1 VLTIN
6 DFGFKYEGSEAVLL
20 DSINWEVGEGEIGL
34 LEGPTGSG
42 KSTLLYTIAGF
53 TGKYVSGETYGNIE
67 INGLYP
73 SRALREGII
82 YYVPQEPT
90 NSFAGYDV
98 ITELM
103 WRGASKDEA
112 THIAMELGID
122 HLLKRQVFRL
132 SGGEAQK
139 VAIAAA
145 ILGRY
150 RIILFDEPLANL
162 DAASRASFV
171 SLLQVLKKKK
181 LTVIVAEHRISYFH
195 GLADRTLALERQKSE
210 LTYEDL
216 KIPSINPHNDSLLKI
231 SNLSFSYD
239 SRMIIKNFNLSIRG
253 GEVVGLV
260 GENGSGKSTLLKLI
274 TGMIKIKGIE
284 RNFRSIGF
292 SMQTPELQFLEDTVE
307 KEIKYGA
314 KGEVY
319 RQIAGLMGL
328 DKKLDRLPHSLSRGE
343 RVRVAVSSAAA
354 IMPDL
359 IILDEPT
366 EGQDSIG
373 LQMME
378 KLVTTMAKAGSGV
391 IIITQESEFASKYCD
406 RIVEIGTGESS
417 A

>member
-1 VLTIN
+1 
-6 DFGFKYEGSEAVLL
+6 
-20 DSINWEVGEGEIGL
+20 
-34 LEGPTGSG
+34 
-42 KSTLLYTIAGF
+42 
-53 TGKYVSGETYGNIE
+53 
-67 INGLYP
+67 
-73 SRALREGII
+73 
-82 YYVPQEPT
+82 
-90 NSFAGYDV
+90 
-98 ITELM
+98 M

-112 THIAMELGID
+112 TQIAMELGID
-122 HLLKRQVFRL
+122 HLLKRHVFRL

-150 RIILFDEPLANL
+150 KIMLFDEPLANL
-162 DAASRASFV
+162 DGASRANFV
-171 SLLQVLKKKK
+171 SLLQMLKKKK
-181 LTVIVAEHRISYFH
+181 LTAIVAEHRISYFH
-195 GLADRTLALERQKSE
+195 GLADKTLALEGQKSE

-216 KIPSINPHNDSLLKI
+216 KIPSINSHDDVLLKI
-231 SNLSFSYD
+231 HNLSFSYD
-239 SRMIIKNFNLSIRG
+239 SRMIIKNFNLNVRR

-274 TGMIKIKGIE
+274 TGMIKVKGIE
-284 RNFRSIGF
+284 RNFRSVGF

-314 KGEVY
+314 RGEAY
-319 RQIAGLMGL
+319 RQIASLMGL

-366 EGQDSIG
+366 EGQDTVG

-378 KLVTTMAKAGSGV
+378 KLVMTMAKAGSGV

-406 RIVEIGTGESS
+406 RIVEIGAGASS

>member
-1 VLTIN
+1 MLTIN
-6 DFGFKYEGSEAVLL
+6 NFGFKYEGSEAVLL

-53 TGKYVSGETYGNIE
+53 TGKYVYGQTNGNIE
-67 INGLYP
+67 VNGLEP
-73 SRALREGII
+73 SGALREGII

-103 WRGASKDEA
+103 WRGASKDKA
-112 THIAMELGID
+112 TQTAMELGIG

-150 RIILFDEPLANL
+150 KIILFDEPLANL
-162 DAASRASFV
+162 DSASRASFI
-171 SLLQVLKKKK
+171 SLLQILKKKK
-181 LTVIVAEHRISYFH
+181 LTVIVAEHRTSYFN
-195 GLADRTLALERQKSE
+195 GIADRTLALDQQKSE

-216 KIPSINPHNDSLLKI
+216 KIPPINLHDDILLKI
-231 SNLSFSYD
+231 SNLSFSYG
-239 SRMIIKNFNLSIRG
+239 SRMIIKNFNLSVRR
-253 GEVVGLV
+253 GEVVGLI
-260 GENGSGKSTLLKLI
+260 GDNGSGKSTLLKLI
-274 TGMIKIKGIE
+274 TGMIKGKGIE
-284 RNFRSIGF
+284 RNFRSVGF

-314 KGEVY
+314 KGEAY

-366 EGQDSIG
+366 EGQDSVG
-373 LQMME
+373 LKMME
-378 KLVTTMAKAGSGV
+378 KLIMTMANAGSGV

-406 RIVEIGTGESS
+406 RIVEIGTGASL